1 MNGKA
6 DVLQPWSNLID
17 LDYDDTPMRMGY
29 SSLFNYC
36 NNSKYKTFIS
46 EPGFALACNRYAY
59 EKMGGLYDL
68 GIVGA
73 SDSHMMKTFTNYD
86 NNYIK
91 KTISDGYKRSLVE
104 YEDRVGTLTV
114 SYIPGGIKHYFHGYR
129 KIESILRDGLF

>member
-1 MNGKA
+1 
-6 DVLQPWSNLID
+6 
-17 LDYDDTPMRMGY
+17 
-29 SSLFNYC
+29 
-36 NNSKYKTFIS
+36 
-46 EPGFALACNRYAY
+46 
-59 EKMGGLYDL
+59 MGGLYDL

-129 KIESILRDGLF
+129 KDRKYIERWSILTKNGYDPYKHIIKDEKWTNNS